1 MPANIYNIIIR
12 IPIHPTNGGKTATNR
27 PLFRMNRTGQMFAY
41 KTNCRNFA
49 ATWEHI
55 VDLKMIAN
63 KNQADVERLKSTL
76 RKMVTDKRAISKYI
90 REHGSLSGFK
100 DDSIQF
106 SKPL

>member
-1 MPANIYNIIIR
+1 
-12 IPIHPTNGGKTATNR
+12 
-27 PLFRMNRTGQMFAY
+27 
-41 KTNCRNFA
+41 
-49 ATWEHI
+49 
-55 VDLKMIAN
+55 MIAN

-76 RKMVTDKRAISKYI
+76 RKMVADKRAISKYI